1 MQPIIKEVTIN
12 ASAEAVWKAITDKN
26 EMKQWY
32 FDIAEFKVEPGFKF
46 QFTGCQNED
55 ETKKYVHLCEVKEVI
70 PMQKLSYSWR
80 YENSEGDSLVT
91 FELFEENGTTRV
103 RLTHEGVETFA
114 AYGPNFAK
122 TNFVAGWNEIIGTQL
137 KGYVEKQVK

>member
-12 ASAEAVWKAITDKN
+12 APAEVVWKAITDKD

-32 FDIAEFKVEPGFKF
+32 FDIAEFKAEPGFEF
-46 QFTGCQNED
+46 QFTGQNED
-55 ETKKYVHLCEVKEVI
+55 GTKKYVHLCEVKEVI

-80 YENSEGDSLVT
+80 YENSGGDSLVT
-91 FELFEENGTTRV
+91 FELFEENGATRL

-114 AYGPNFAK
+114 AYGPDFAK
-122 TNFVAGWNEIIGTQL
+122 TNFIAGWNEIIGTLL
-137 KGYVEKQVK
+137 KDYVEKKAK